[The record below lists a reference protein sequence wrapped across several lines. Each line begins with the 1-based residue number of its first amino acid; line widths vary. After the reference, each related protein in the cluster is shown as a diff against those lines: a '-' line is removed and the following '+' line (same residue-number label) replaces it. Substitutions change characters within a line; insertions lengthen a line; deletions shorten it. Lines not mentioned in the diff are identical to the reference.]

1 MNRKERLG
9 RTYAGKTVDRPPVS
23 FYEIDGFT
31 QNPHDSNPY
40 NIYSDPSWQPLLQ
53 LAREKTDVIAS
64 THVPVR
70 NSKGENINLVPDELA
85 EVGTEDDGKYRITKT
100 TIRHGNTILTS
111 RTMRDKDIDTTWV
124 TEHLLKNTADL
135 MSWLDLPFPEM
146 AGEIC
151 PEKVMELEAGIG
163 DAGGIMLN
171 TPDPLCAVAALFE
184 MGDYTVIAMTEQD
197 LFTKALEKAAVLI
210 EWKVDMVARAFPG
223 RLWRIFGP
231 EYASEPYLPPEL
243 FDRYVTG
250 YNKRLVEIIHRHG
263 GYARLHSHG
272 NLKNVLDYIV
282 DTGCMG
288 LDPIEP
294 PPQGDVELA
303 YVRKNYGQN
312 MVLFGNLEASDLEN
326 LPEDKFREKIKRAIS
341 EGTSGEGRGF
351 VLMPSSSPYG
361 RKLSITAMKNY
372 EAMVDEIEK
381 I

>member
-1 MNRKERLG
+1 MNRKERLE

-31 QNPHDSNPY
+31 QNPHDSSPY
-40 NIYSDPSWQPLLQ
+40 NIYSDPSWQSLLQ
-53 LAREKTDVIAS
+53 LARDKTDVIAS

-85 EVGTEDDGKYRITKT
+85 EVSTEDDGKYRITKT
-100 TIRHGNTILTS
+100 TIRYNDTVLTS

-124 TEHLLKNTADL
+124 TEHLLKNSDDL
-135 MSWLDLPFPEM
+135 RSWLDLPFPELS
-146 AGEIC
+146 GEIC
-151 PEKVMELEAGIG
+151 PEKVMELEARIG
-163 DAGGIMLN
+163 NAGGIMLN
-171 TPDPLCAVAALFE
+171 TPDPLCAIAALFE

-210 EWKVDMVARAFPG
+210 EWKVEMVTRAFPG

-231 EYASEPYLPPEL
+231 EYGSEPYLPPEL

-303 YVRKNYGQN
+303 YVRKNYGEN

-326 LPEDKFREKIKRAIS
+326 LPEGKFREKIKRAIS
-341 EGTSGEGRGF
+341 EGTSGKGRGF

-361 RKLSITAMKNY
+361 RKLSVTAMKNY
-372 EAMVDEIEK
+372 EAMIDEIEK

>member
-1 MNRKERLG
+1 MNRKERLE
-9 RTYAGKTVDRPPVS
+9 RTYAGKTVDRPSVS

-31 QNPHDSNPY
+31 QNPHDFTPY
-40 NIYSDPSWQPLLQ
+40 NIYSDSSWQPLLE

-64 THVPVR
+64 THVPVI
-70 NSKGENINLVPDELA
+70 NSKRENINLIPDELA
-85 EVGTEDDGKYRITKT
+85 EVSTEDDGKYRITKT
-100 TIRHGNTILTS
+100 TIRHNDTVLTS

-124 TEHLLKNTADL
+124 TEHLLKNSDDL
-135 MSWLDLPFPEM
+135 RSWLDLPFSEL

-151 PEKVMELEAGIG
+151 PEKVMELESRIG
-163 DAGGIMLN
+163 NAGGIMLN

-210 EWKVDMVARAFPG
+210 EWKVEMVAKAFPG

-243 FDRYVTG
+243 FNRYVTG

-272 NLKNVLDYIV
+272 NLRNVLDYIA

-303 YVRKNYGQN
+303 YVRKNYGKN

-326 LPEDKFREKIKRAIS
+326 LPETKFREKIKRAIS
-341 EGTSGEGRGF
+341 EGTAGEGRGF

-361 RKLSITAMKNY
+361 RKLSVTAMKNY